1 MVSVNTLNASIN
13 ASYELKGNNSMM
25 ETAIHRLSSGK
36 RINSAADDAAGLS
49 IANNMTSQIKGLK
62 SATKNAGD
70 GISLVNTIEGALTE
84 VTDMLQRMRELA
96 VQSTSDTNNALDR
109 MFIQDEVDALKA
121 EINRVARTTVFND
134 QFILDGSYA
143 DRTMQ
148 IGAEEGQIINFG
160 VDDTSSDSLGSFSIL
175 FRPNATSAQNAYS
188 NTAGHQLRGQNSA
201 AAASYAAATTA
212 LSALV
217 NAAADYT
224 ISGQFGTLTAY
235 VDGGASSKEAAFA
248 FNQISAETG
257 VTATAVTKAQMHT
270 LATAGTLTFDLFGKN
285 DVGLVATTGGTGVKV
300 QATVSTTTDLTNLKD
315 AINEHTG
322 VTGVTASLSSDR
334 SQINLVQDEGYDIVI
349 SDFLNSAGTGGT
361 MQVANILVGNE
372 GTEDRASNVTLG
384 GATTTDSVGIMG
396 QISLSSDRGFT
407 VRSGNAANHF
417 SATQT
422 THRAAQQTV
431 SSINMLSKLGSAE
444 AISVID
450 AAIQQVSDQRSEM
463 GAINNRLESTIEN
476 LSNII
481 VNTEAAVS
489 RIMDADY
496 ADETTKLSKSQ
507 VLTQAATAMLAQA
520 NQQPQGILRL
530 LGAG

>member
-1 MVSVNTLNASIN
+1 
-13 ASYELKGNNSMM
+13 
-25 ETAIHRLSSGK
+25 
-36 RINSAADDAAGLS
+36 
-49 IANNMTSQIKGLK
+49 
-62 SATKNAGD
+62 
-70 GISLVNTIEGALTE
+70 
-84 VTDMLQRMRELA
+84 
-96 VQSTSDTNNALDR
+96 

-148 IGAEEGQIINFG
+148 IGAEEGQVINFG
-160 VDDTSSDSLGSFSIL
+160 VDDTSSDSLGAFSIL

-224 ISGQFGTLTAY
+224 ISGQFGTKTAF

-248 FNQISAETG
+248 FNQISGETG
-257 VTATAVTKAQMHT
+257 VTASAITKAQMHT

-285 DVGLVATTGGTGVKV
+285 DVGLVATTGGTGAKV
-300 QATVSTTTDLTNLKD
+300 QATVSSTTDLTNLKD
-315 AINEHTG
+315 AINEHSG
-322 VTGVTASLSSDR
+322 VTGITASLSSDR
-334 SQINLVQDEGYDIVI
+334 AQINLVQDEGYDIVI
-349 SDFLNSAGTGGT
+349 ADFLNSAGTGGT
-361 MQVANILVGNE
+361 IQVANLLVGNE
-372 GTEDRASNVTLG
+372 GTEDRASNQTLG
-384 GATTTDSVGIMG
+384 GATTSDSIGIMG

-407 VRSGNAANHF
+407 VLSGNAANHL
-417 SATQT
+417 SATQV

-431 SSINMLSKLGSAE
+431 SSINMLSKLGSTE

-476 LSNII
+476 LNNII

-530 LGAG
+530 LGAA